1 MFDFLSKKFSGVFS
15 RLTGRGR
22 LTEENVQEALQ
33 KVREALLEADV
44 PHALIDQFVQKI
56 KDDVV
61 GQKVTASVKPG
72 EQFIKVVHQQL
83 LQFLGSGGVS
93 STFSFQIPSTIMVM
107 GLQGSGKTTTIAKM
121 ARYVQKQAEKR
132 GKKRRILLASV
143 DFYRPA
149 AVDQLEVLSEQ
160 VGVDFYRAN
169 STDPVVAAKEIA
181 AYAKNNSYELLFLDT
196 AGRLH
201 VDNQMLQ
208 ELQQIDRLVRPKHKL
223 LVLDAMTGQE
233 SLNVAQAFEKQ
244 VQFDSSI
251 LTKMDSE
258 ARGGAAFAFR
268 YVLKK
273 PILFVGT
280 GEKVDDLEQFRP
292 ERAADRILG
301 MGDILS
307 LVEKAEE
314 KIKQSDQEAMM
325 ESFKRG
331 KLTLE
336 DFARQMDMVGKMGS
350 LGKIMKYLPGGMG
363 GMNVSPEMLEKSEVE
378 MKKFRAIIS
387 SMTPKE
393 RIYPKILN
401 PSRRERIAKGAGV
414 ATADI
419 KALLDRFEQSQQF
432 VKLFKRFKR

>member
-15 RLTGRGR
+15 RITGRGR
-22 LTEENVQEALQ
+22 LTEDNIQDALQ
-33 KVREALLEADV
+33 KVKEALLEADV
-44 PHALIDQFVQKI
+44 PHALIDEFVQKI
-56 KDDVV
+56 KADVV
-61 GQKVTASVKPG
+61 GQKVTVAVKPG

-83 LQFLGSGGVS
+83 LQFLGSSGVS

-121 ARYVQKQAEKR
+121 AQYVQKQAQKR
-132 GKKRRILLASV
+132 GKNRRILLASV

-149 AVDQLEVLSEQ
+149 AVDQLEVLAKQ

-169 STDPVVAAKEIA
+169 SDDPVRAAQEISQ
-181 AYAKNNSYELLFLDT
+181 YAKNNSYELLFLDT

-201 VDNQMLQ
+201 VDESMLEELQ
-208 ELQQIDRLVRPKHKL
+208 EIDRLVCPKQKL

-233 SLNVAQAFEKQ
+233 SLNVAQSFDQK
-244 VQFDSSI
+244 VQFHSAI

-301 MGDILS
+301 MGDVLS

-314 KIKQSDQEAMM
+314 KIKKEDQESVM
-325 ESFKRG
+325 ESLQRG

-336 DFARQMDMVGKMGS
+336 DFAKQMDMVGKLGS
-350 LGKIMKYLPGGMG
+350 LNKVMKYLPGMG
-363 GMNVSPEMLEKSEVE
+363 GMNVSPEMMEKGEAE

-393 RIYPKILN
+393 RLYPKILDR
-401 PSRRERIAKGAGV
+401 SRKERIANGAGV
-414 ATADI
+414 VVSDI
-419 KALLDRFEQSQQF
+419 KALLIRFEQSQQF
-432 VKLFKRFKR
+432 AKLFKRFRPR